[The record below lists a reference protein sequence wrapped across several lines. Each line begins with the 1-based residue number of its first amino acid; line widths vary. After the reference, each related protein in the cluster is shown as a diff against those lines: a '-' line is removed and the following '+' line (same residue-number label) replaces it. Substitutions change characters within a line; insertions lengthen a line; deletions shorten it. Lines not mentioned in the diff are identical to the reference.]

1 MIEIEVDFN
10 HADGRG
16 RLLLADLVAHLVTP
30 FADIAASGDRILF
43 VDGNEFVEGGWST
56 IPSEGGS
63 AQSTG
68 IPRTRSRPIRATCV
82 DRRDESPR
90 RY

>member
-16 RLLLADLVAHLVTP
+16 RLLLADLVAHSVTP

-43 VDGNEFVEGGWST
+43 VDGNEFVEGRLVDDPERGWVGAADWDTQDT
-56 IPSEGGS
+56 IKAYPGDLRRP
-63 AQSTG
+63 TG
-68 IPRTRSRPIRATCV
+68 
-82 DRRDESPR
+82 
-90 RY
+90 

>member
-16 RLLLADLVAHLVTP
+16 RLLLADLVAHASTP

-43 VDGNEFVEGGWST
+43 IDGDEFVEGRLVDDPERGWVGAVDWDT
-56 IPSEGGS
+56 QDKIKAYPGDLGR
-63 AQSTG
+63 STG
-68 IPRTRSRPIRATCV
+68 
-82 DRRDESPR
+82 
-90 RY
+90 

>member
-43 VDGNEFVEGGWST
+43 VDGNEFVEGRLVDDPERGWVGAVDWHTQDT
-56 IPSEGGS
+56 IKAYPGDLRR
-63 AQSTG
+63 STG
-68 IPRTRSRPIRATCV
+68 
-82 DRRDESPR
+82 
-90 RY
+90 